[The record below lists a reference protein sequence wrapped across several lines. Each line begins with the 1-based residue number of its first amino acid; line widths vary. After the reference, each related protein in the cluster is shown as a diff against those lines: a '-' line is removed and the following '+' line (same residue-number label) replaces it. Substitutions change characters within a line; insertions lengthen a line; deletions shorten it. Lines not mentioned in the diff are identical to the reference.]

1 LTPSWSWA
9 KIRSPITW
17 PDHHELNWN
26 EDILQVVSCVEG
38 RQLVVKG
45 HVLHALWDGRVMVL
59 AMSRDNLDRASRAAR
74 ILAARSRSR
83 SSSGIH
89 QIEVV
94 WDEPSRL
101 KRQRVRCL
109 EIRSS
114 VEGLRQ
120 SYGIVLTWD
129 GSTTSRRLGYFKF
142 LHEEVNRNWLRQKR
156 RRQISII

>member
-1 LTPSWSWA
+1 
-9 KIRSPITW
+9 
-17 PDHHELNWN
+17 
-26 EDILQVVSCVEG
+26 
-38 RQLVVKG
+38 
-45 HVLHALWDGRVMVL
+45 MVL
-59 AMSRDNLDRASRAAR
+59 ATSHDDSDRASRAVG
-74 ILAARSRSR
+74 IPAARSRSR
-83 SSSGIH
+83 SPYRIH

-114 VEGLRQ
+114 VESLRQ

-142 LHEEVNRNWLRQKR
+142 LHKEVNRNWLRQKR
-156 RRQISII
+156 RRQIFII

>member
-1 LTPSWSWA
+1 
-9 KIRSPITW
+9 
-17 PDHHELNWN
+17 
-26 EDILQVVSCVEG
+26 
-38 RQLVVKG
+38 
-45 HVLHALWDGRVMVL
+45 
-59 AMSRDNLDRASRAAR
+59 MSRDNLDRASRAAR

-89 QIEVV
+89 QADTICHQEEAFSPLPIEVV